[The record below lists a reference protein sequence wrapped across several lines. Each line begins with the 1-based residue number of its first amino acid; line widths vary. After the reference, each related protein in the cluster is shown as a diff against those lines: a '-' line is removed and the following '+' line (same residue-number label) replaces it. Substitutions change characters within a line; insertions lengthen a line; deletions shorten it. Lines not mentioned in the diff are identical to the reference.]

1 MVLMHSVV
9 SSVRGVAD
17 DSRRK
22 KQIKTT
28 LDQDIIKRLG
38 VGTAMLLVFFFFFF
52 KFVVN
57 PLPRVL
63 SYHTFP
69 QISVGSAHLQPAA
82 WCSGEV
88 SALQNYYFLILKN
101 KKKCCNVCF

>member
-38 VGTAMLLVFFFFFF
+38 VGTAMLLVVFFNLLSIRFLECCLIILFH
-52 KFVVN
+52 KY
-57 PLPRVL
+57 PLGQHICSQQPGVL
-63 SYHTFP
+63 ERCLLYKIIIF
-69 QISVGSAHLQPAA
+69 
-82 WCSGEV
+82 
-88 SALQNYYFLILKN
+88 
-101 KKKCCNVCF
+101 